1 MCASAR
7 TVPSAVTALDLP
19 GGRTS
24 NSVSAQATNLS
35 PMPDYAVYGGC
46 LRSTVPIPELRPLD
60 PAANANRTWLFE
72 VGAGDAP
79 SLDATVIGTEQLFD
93 DVTASFS
100 RAAETL
106 RLSFDDTG
114 IFDLLE
120 SASRI
125 IWYPRPG
132 HEPNVARADLVG
144 RVLPLAEHERG
155 LLALHASAVALHGEV
170 LAFMAPK
177 NYGKSTLAMTMV
189 ARHGARL
196 LTDDTLIVEP
206 ETGLA
211 VPGVHSVRLW
221 AEMAERFRAFGS
233 TRPVLSDKLIFEE
246 IPQDALEFETTPTAA
261 LYTLRPQ
268 AADQPVTIDRRPLDA
283 IEATIAIIQYQKLG
297 ALLAG
302 PEAAKVFANAAAL
315 AARVAVY
322 ELHIARDLARLP
334 EAGER
339 IASWHAHS

>member
-1 MCASAR
+1 
-7 TVPSAVTALDLP
+7 
-19 GGRTS
+19 
-24 NSVSAQATNLS
+24 
-35 PMPDYAVYGGC
+35 MPDYAVYGGC

-60 PAANANRTWLFE
+60 PAAKAQRTWLFE
-72 VGAGDAP
+72 VGDGAAP
-79 SLDATVIGTEQLFD
+79 SLDATLIGTEQLVD

-100 RAAETL
+100 RAAHTL

-114 IFDLLE
+114 IFDLLD
-120 SASRI
+120 SGSRI
-125 IWYPRPG
+125 VWYPRPG

-155 LLALHASAVALHGEV
+155 LLALHASAVAMNGKV

-206 ETGLA
+206 ETGVA

-221 AEMAERFRAFGS
+221 AEMAGRFQSFGG

-246 IPQDALEFETTPTAA
+246 IPTDALQFERTPMAA
-261 LYTLRPQ
+261 LYTLVPQ

-302 PEAAKVFANAAAL
+302 PEAARVFTNAATL

-339 IASWHAHS
+339 LASWHAHS